1 MLGELLLSLNLTDD
15 QKAKIRKIAGD
26 MRKQNHSV
34 TDPQVR
40 RENYKKMND
49 QIRAILTPPQQ
60 KMFDEKLAEMR
71 AKYKQQ
77 QQGGS
82 H

>member
-1 MLGELLLSLNLTDD
+1 
-15 QKAKIRKIAGD
+15 
-26 MRKQNHSV
+26 
-34 TDPQVR
+34 
-40 RENYKKMND
+40 MND